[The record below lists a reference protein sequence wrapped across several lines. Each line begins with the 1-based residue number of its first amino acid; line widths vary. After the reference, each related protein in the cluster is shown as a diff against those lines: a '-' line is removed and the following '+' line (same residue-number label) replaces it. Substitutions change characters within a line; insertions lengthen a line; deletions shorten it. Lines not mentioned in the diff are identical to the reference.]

1 MQRHAILAKYLP
13 WTVRKDRERL
23 QRVGALRSRDGDD
36 CRRCRRPLRFD
47 LPPGHDQSA
56 RIEPVAAEPARLLTG
71 QSGELD
77 QWCLTHGRCNP
88 AMIDH
93 TGEVLERLR
102 RKAEAE
108 LHAMPRKRR
117 RA

>member
-1 MQRHAILAKYLP
+1 MQRNATLAKYLP
-13 WTVRKDRERL
+13 WVARKDRERQ
-23 QRVGALRSRDGDD
+23 QRVVALRCRDGDD

-47 LPPGHDQSA
+47 LPPGHDQGA
-56 RIEPVAAEPARLLTG
+56 RIERVAPEQTG
-71 QSGELD
+71 QGSALD
-77 QWCLTHGRCNP
+77 DWCLTHGRCNP

-108 LHAMPRKRR
+108 LLVA
-117 RA
+117 